1 MEFFARLKA
10 LEISEKFD
18 TKVLFANEVNKLQN
32 ILLEMAFEK
41 EFKSITNPQEAKEF
55 LKRLQGLENERVQ
68 IGEIIDGKAVPD
80 DTFKKYYD
88 SKFDKLSREYSF
100 SDEDKEKYS
109 YKTQKM
115 KPPMTEEEE
124 KDFINFII
132 ADRVL
137 NSGLGYKFD
146 YEKKF
151 SQQYRVNGFKLRN
164 NIKLI
169 FILDKNKNQLDMFPT
184 SIGVSAEEEKRFYK
198 SIEGIRN
205 IEILKKVISGDI
217 EAEKIDFD
225 PENKVNEL
233 IEAKK
238 NKEKAETEKPKGI
251 LSKVFE
257 RLKNLFKKPSNP
269 MLMSPQNTQKED
281 MEEEELPA
289 WDMRNW
295 SEEDIE
301 KAKVE
306 AEKDDR
312 KRERDNSEKGI
323 PK

>member
-1 MEFFARLKA
+1 M
-10 LEISEKFD
+10 EISEKFD
-18 TKVLFANEVNKLQN
+18 KKIELTDLNKLQN
-32 ILLEMAFEK
+32 RLLEMAFEK
-41 EFKSITNPQEAKEF
+41 EFKAITNHQEAKEF
-55 LKRLQGLENERVQ
+55 LKRLQGFETERVQ
-68 IGEIIDGKAVPD
+68 IGEIKDGKAIPD
-80 DTFKKYYD
+80 DSFKKYYD

-124 KDFINFII
+124 KDYINFLI

-146 YEKKF
+146 YEKTF

-164 NIKLI
+164 NIELI

-217 EAEKIDFD
+217 EAEKIDFN

-257 RLKNLFKKPSNP
+257 RLRNLFKKPSNP
-269 MLMSPQNTQKED
+269 MLMSSQNTPKEN
-281 MEEEELPA
+281 MGEEELPS

-295 SEEDIE
+295 SEEEIE
-301 KAKVE
+301 KAKAE
-306 AEKDDR
+306 AEKGDR
-312 KRERDNSEKGI
+312 KKDRDDSEKGI